1 MITILDSQRTGR
13 RTRKVDF
20 DHLCWMPTSQ
30 CLGQDPGALLTLS
43 PELLDQKD
51 VKEFFFIFLLT

>member
-1 MITILDSQRTGR
+1 MFMEAYLGKICTRHQMITILDSQEQDGEQGR
-13 RTRKVDF
+13 
-20 DHLCWMPTSQ
+20 
-30 CLGQDPGALLTLS
+30 LLTLS